1 LDPYEGGKLAVA
13 EAARNVVCSG
23 ARPLAVTNCLNFGN
37 PERPEIM
44 WQFAEAVRGIGDACR
59 AFGTPVT
66 GGNVS
71 LYNETLGTAILPT
84 PIIGMVGLLDDI
96 RHATTQWFKAA
107 GDVVLLLGETR
118 DELGGSEYLQVVHG
132 LETGRCPRL
141 DLDRERGVQA
151 VCLKAIRA
159 GLVRSAHD
167 CADGGLA
174 VALAECCMTGPGASL
189 GARLAIPGDLRPDT
203 LLFGESASRIVL
215 SVRPSDVAEVEQI
228 ARGQAVPCRRLGEV
242 GGETLALGGKGFAFS
257 LPIRTVR
264 DTWATGL
271 SRLLG

>member
-1 LDPYEGGKLAVA
+1 
-13 EAARNVVCSG
+13 
-23 ARPLAVTNCLNFGN
+23 
-37 PERPEIM
+37 M

-84 PIIGMVGLLDDI
+84 PIIGMVGILDDI

-151 VCLKAIRA
+151 VCLEAIRA

-174 VALAECCMTGPGASL
+174 VALAECCMTGPGTAL
-189 GARLAIPGDLRPDT
+189 GARLTIPGDLRPDT

-215 SVRPSDVAEVEQI
+215 SVRPSDVAGVEQI

-242 GGETLALGGKGFAFS
+242 GGEALALGGKGFAFS